1 MQFEKHS
8 LTIEEAKALKMAAN
22 QLLAEAATAEKRLA
36 EKKPSA
42 RIKIALKQITARFKI
57 ALSSKS

>member
-1 MQFEKHS
+1 MFVEKHS

-22 QLLAEAATAEKRLA
+22 QLLAEAETEKKRLL

-42 RIKIALKQITARFKI
+42 RINLALKQIKDRFKL
-57 ALSSKS
+57 ALGSKS